1 MVWIKK
7 GLNFL
12 PDILKLELKELY
24 KSEKNVKAKLR
35 LLAALQRKEGGTLD
49 SIAFSLEKPK
59 TTIHDWLKRFEQY
72 GLDNIYDAKQPG
84 KPIRLTKKQFDK
96 LEKVLDGSPQNQGLP
111 FVLWTTK
118 LVQYVILKLFN
129 VKYELWNVRKIVNK
143 LGFSLKVPRPQNRNV
158 NKKAQEKFKKKLNQK
173 YNIIL
178 NLDLRSSVLTRHI
191 L

>member
-12 PDILKLELKELY
+12 PDISKLELKKLY

-72 GLDNIYDAKQPG
+72 GLDNIYDTKQPG
-84 KPIRLTKKQFDK
+84 KPTRLTKKQFDK
-96 LEKVLDGSPQNQGLP
+96 LEKVLDDSPQNQGLP